1 MLLPARS
8 SFRYV
13 LRRYKLNPNQ
23 DVKILAL
30 GGGTNR
36 TAALKTGA
44 IVRMVMKWAELDQP
58 LAEGSCDMAAS
69 SCQTAVQPA
78 CKAFMSRWMK
88 SKPTRNSTCHRIR
101 RRPSNGVSCRSKTR
115 LVRSVFL

>member
-8 SFRYV
+8 SFRCV

-78 CKAFMSRWMK
+78 LQSIQVALDEIKTEEKLDVSPNPSKAFEWSFVQK
-88 SKPTRNSTCHRIR
+88 
-101 RRPSNGVSCRSKTR
+101 
-115 LVRSVFL
+115 